1 MSLGRTADD
10 ADDRIPALR
19 ARGAVSHGRRSLAL
33 LDLEVGF
40 IDVWLPD
47 PTLTAEY
54 LFTNYF
60 LNEVL
65 RKRPYIKPEWCVIGI
80 ENAVHSEPQ
89 ETNRWRFWAA
99 IPQLDGRYLRV
110 VTLDDKITIH
120 NAFPDRGFQ
129 P

>member
-1 MSLGRTADD
+1 M
-10 ADDRIPALR
+10 
-19 ARGAVSHGRRSLAL
+19 AL
-33 LDLEVGF
+33 LEFRPGSM
-40 IDVWLPD
+40 DVRLPE
-47 PTLTAEY
+47 PTLMADY

-65 RKRPYIKPEWCVIGI
+65 RKRPYIKPEWCVFVI
-80 ENAVHSEPQ
+80 ENAVQSEPQ

-99 IPQLDGRYLRV
+99 IPELEGRYLRV
-110 VTLDDKITIH
+110 ITLEDKITIH